1 VLDTTPCQHTKTEYK
16 MILASTTIQVLAILV
31 SSHVSVR
38 YNNLLISNQKWSE
51 NYKDGTIVQVFSVSI
66 EKLVS
71 ETKNNLNENLSF
83 GTILLSEQVSE
94 SCSINIFNQFL
105 TRAEVGKYL
114 LK

>member
-1 VLDTTPCQHTKTEYK
+1 
-16 MILASTTIQVLAILV
+16 
-31 SSHVSVR
+31 
-38 YNNLLISNQKWSE
+38 
-51 NYKDGTIVQVFSVSI
+51 VQVFSVSI

-105 TRAEVGKYL
+105 TSYFVTSTGKQQIIISHRDMRTHQNG
-114 LK
+114 

>member
-1 VLDTTPCQHTKTEYK
+1 
-16 MILASTTIQVLAILV
+16 M
-31 SSHVSVR
+31 
-38 YNNLLISNQKWSE
+38 
-51 NYKDGTIVQVFSVSI
+51 QVFSVSI

-105 TRAEVGKYL
+105 TSYFVTSTGKQQIIISHRDMRTHQNG
-114 LK
+114 